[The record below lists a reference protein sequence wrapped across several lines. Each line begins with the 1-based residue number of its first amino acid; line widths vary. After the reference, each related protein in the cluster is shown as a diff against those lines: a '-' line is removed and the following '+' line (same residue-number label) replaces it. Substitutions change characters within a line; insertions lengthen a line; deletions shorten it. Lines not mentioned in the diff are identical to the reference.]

1 MNSNSAERTVEG
13 PRILVTGFEPFPGA
27 PVNPTQ
33 ALVER
38 LRAQPPTLPLCGA
51 LRAELLPV
59 DYQVVGPL
67 LSEIG
72 RSFCPDIA
80 IHFGLA
86 ADCRGFRLERV
97 GRNAFLNARPD
108 NRGFAPWDGP
118 ICAGP
123 ASLPSTLPLRAIH
136 DALSAEGLPV
146 GWSDDAGGYLCNV
159 VLTLSLACSCEG
171 FAPQMS
177 GFVHVPLI
185 GPDREMSE
193 ADLDSGVRIILGV
206 AALEWP
212 KLAGFSSRTM
222 TARDSS

>member
-1 MNSNSAERTVEG
+1 VTARSPGQRADG

-38 LRAQPPTLPLCGA
+38 LRARSPAIPRAGA
-51 LRAELLPV
+51 VHAELLPV
-59 DYQVVGPL
+59 DYEAVGPR

-72 RSFCPDIA
+72 RLFAPDIA

-97 GRNAFLNARPD
+97 GRNAFLSARPD
-108 NRGFAPWDGP
+108 NRGFAPCDGP
-118 ICAGP
+118 ICVGP
-123 ASLPSTLPLRAIH
+123 ASLPSTLPLMAIH

-159 VLTLSLACSCEG
+159 VLTLSLSSSCEG
-171 FAPQMS
+171 FAPLMS

-193 ADLDSGVRIILGV
+193 PDLDRGVRIILGV
-206 AALEWP
+206 AAVEWLKP
-212 KLAGFSSRTM
+212 TGSSRM
-222 TARDSS
+222 MPAISPD

>member
-1 MNSNSAERTVEG
+1 MTPNSLERTAEG

-33 ALVER
+33 ALVKR
-38 LRAQPPTLPLCGA
+38 LRDRPPTLLLAGA
-51 LRAELLPV
+51 FRAELLPV
-59 DYQVVGPL
+59 DYQAVGPR

-72 RSFCPDIA
+72 RSFRPDIA

-97 GRNAFLNARPD
+97 GRNAFLDARPD
-108 NRGFAPWDGP
+108 NRGFSPCDGP

-123 ASLPSTLPLRAIH
+123 ASLLSTLPLRAIH

-146 GWSDDAGGYLCNV
+146 GWSSDAGGYLCDL
-159 VLTLSLACSCEG
+159 VLTLSLSCSCKG

-193 ADLDSGVRIILGV
+193 ADLDRGVRIILSI
-206 AALEWP
+206 AALEWS
-212 KLAGFSSRTM
+212 KLAGSSTQTM
-222 TARDSS
+222 AAPD